1 MVSTRRITRAY
12 SVGVIRLRIP
22 AILLMLA
29 AMLGGSGCAPVTDVE
44 VVRLERQLESVLEL
58 HTYEHIYRDLVYFG
72 EQRTFLFIKT
82 VDRAVLFSV
91 DIRVRAGIDLSQGVR
106 LEVDRTAADRVTVR
120 LPEATILSVDTDET
134 TIREYFLR
142 EQGARIGLLEI
153 SGQLKGA
160 KERIAAEAIERGI
173 LAEAQANARRLVRGL
188 LEMAGFR
195 EIEFVPAVAD
205 GGAR

>member
-120 LPEATILSVDTDET
+120 LPEATILSVDADET

-153 SGQLKGA
+153 SGQLEGA